1 MINYEKY
8 RGDMRMKSRRS
19 GLAALL
25 LVAAVMTTGAAGVAA
40 AAGESGCGFRK
51 KVGNQKLSYSVV
63 SSKANGCG
71 VQVVAVNAVRNGT
84 AVAQL
89 RSDVDYVAHT
99 ALTGDLDD
107 DGLPELVL
115 VSREWGKENDENVDV
130 YCLDGSRLVRSSL
143 PKLNGLD
150 GYRGGD
156 SLWIDGKQLV
166 RSFPL
171 YEQGEQPN
179 GTRVLRYEMVNH
191 QLQLYVQNDLP
202 PLIAE
207 PAAIAETTGS
217 ASAETPMVT
226 AAEKAPVVAGPAP
239 LAAVITAVEI
249 VDNGIV
255 LKTSGTVGSFKTM
268 RLDRPERIAIDFKK
282 GKTVLTQKTVAVGKF
297 GISRIRIG
305 SNKGF
310 IRFVLDTTAK
320 KFPRH
325 TVTAVGD
332 GVKIEFQ
339 E

>member
-1 MINYEKY
+1 
-8 RGDMRMKSRRS
+8 MKSRRS
-19 GLAALL
+19 VVAALL
-25 LVAAVMTTGAAGVAA
+25 LAAAVMITGVASVAA
-40 AAGESGCGFRK
+40 AAGENGCGFRK

-71 VQVVAVNAVRNGT
+71 VQIVAVNAVRNGT

-107 DGLPELVL
+107 DGLAELVL
-115 VSREWGKENDENVDV
+115 VSREWGKENDENVDL

-143 PKLNGLD
+143 PKLSGLD

-171 YEQGEQPN
+171 YEQGDQPN
-179 GTRVLRYEMVNH
+179 GTRVLKYEMVNH

-202 PLIAE
+202 PVNAE
-207 PAAIAETTGS
+207 PAATGESVTS
-217 ASAETPMVT
+217 AVAHNPVVV
-226 AAEKAPVVAGPAP
+226 AAEAAPVVAGPAST
-239 LAAVITAVEI
+239 AAVLTGVEI

-268 RLDRPERIAIDFKK
+268 ALDRPERIALDFKK
-282 GKTVLTQKTVAVGKF
+282 GKTVLTQKTVMVGKF